1 MTRQVVAF
9 FAMPQAGHFQ
19 TLLPLISGLTG
30 RGLAAVVF
38 TARPFRPEVER
49 AGGTFVDLFAKYP
62 IELADD
68 ESHPAPSRYVTFAGH
83 YGEEILDDLARLG
96 PSLVVHDA
104 HAVIGQVAGAG
115 LGVPYVTVCPSH
127 NAHRE
132 RLDALIET
140 LPRIHISAA
149 CDRAV
154 EHLRRRFGLEDASP
168 FSFVS
173 LSPFLNLYGEPPA
186 YLTERE
192 RGAFEP
198 VAFQGCLPALDEIN
212 ATHGAS
218 TSPYFDGAGTSLKLY
233 VSFGTVIWRY
243 FPAEALDALRVLS
256 ETLGSRRDVQ
266 AVISLGGAG
275 LPTDADRT
283 LARPNVAIRSHVDQ
297 WRILREADAF
307 VTHNGRKSTHEA
319 IFNEVPMISYPIF
332 WDQPALAERCHG
344 FGLAV
349 PLVDSTLGKIAAD
362 DVHAALETVSGDGE
376 AMRASLAEAR
386 EWELRVLE
394 ERDSVLD
401 RITDLL

>member
-1 MTRQVVAF
+1 
-9 FAMPQAGHFQ
+9 MPQAGHFD
-19 TLLPLISGLTG
+19 TLLPLISGLTR
-30 RGLAAVVF
+30 RGLEAMVF
-38 TARPFRPEVER
+38 TAGRFQSEVER
-49 AGGTFVDLFAKYP
+49 AGGTFVDLFARYP
-62 IELADD
+62 IEPADD

-83 YGEEILDDLARLG
+83 YAEEILDDLAKLG

-115 LGVPYVTVCPSH
+115 LGVPYVTLCPGH
-127 NAHRE
+127 NATRE
-132 RLDALIET
+132 RLDALLET

-154 EHLRRRFGLEDASP
+154 EHLKRVGLEDASP

-212 ATHGAS
+212 ATSGAPA
-218 TSPYFDGAGTSLKLY
+218 SPYFDGDDAVLKLY
-233 VSFGTVIWRY
+233 ISFGTVIWRY
-243 FPAEALDALRVLS
+243 FPAEALDALRALS
-256 ETLGSRRDVQ
+256 ETLCSRRDVQ
-266 AVISLGGAG
+266 AVISLGGAD
-275 LPTDADRT
+275 LPTDAERR

-319 IFNEVPMISYPIF
+319 VFNEIPMISYPIF
-332 WDQPALAERCHG
+332 WDQPSLAERCHE

-349 PLVDSTLGKIAAD
+349 PLVDSTLGKVAAD
-362 DVHAALETVSGDGE
+362 DVHAALEAVSDSGE

>member
-1 MTRQVVAF
+1 
-9 FAMPQAGHFQ
+9 MPQAGHFQ

-30 RGLAAVVF
+30 RGLQAVVF

-49 AGGTFVDLFAKYP
+49 AGGTFVDLFEKYP

-68 ESHPAPSRYVTFAGH
+68 ESHPAPCRYVTFAGH
-83 YGEEILDDLARLG
+83 YAEEILDDLAKLG
-96 PSLVVHDA
+96 SSLVVHDA

-127 NAHRE
+127 NANRE

-140 LPRIHISAA
+140 LPRVHISAG

-154 EHLRRRFGLEDASP
+154 EHLTRRFGLEDASP

-192 RGAFEP
+192 RRAFEP

-212 ATHGAS
+212 ATPGAS

-233 VSFGTVIWRY
+233 ISFGTVIWRY

-266 AVISLGGAG
+266 ARHQPGRGQ
-275 LPTDADRT
+275 P
-283 LARPNVAIRSHVDQ
+283 PN
-297 WRILREADAF
+297 
-307 VTHNGRKSTHEA
+307 
-319 IFNEVPMISYPIF
+319 
-332 WDQPALAERCHG
+332 
-344 FGLAV
+344 
-349 PLVDSTLGKIAAD
+349 
-362 DVHAALETVSGDGE
+362 
-376 AMRASLAEAR
+376 
-386 EWELRVLE
+386 
-394 ERDSVLD
+394 
-401 RITDLL
+401 